1 MFRGIEADA
10 SKKAFGAEASFYV
23 SNAPFVQAQQKSVFA
38 ITVKFCYNK
47 ISEEF
52 YGKIIIYR

>member
-10 SKKAFGAEASFYV
+10 SKKAFGAEASFCV
-23 SNAPFVQAQQKSVFA
+23 SNAPLWQAQQKSVFA
-38 ITVKFCYNK
+38 IMLKLCYNK
-47 ISEEF
+47 CSEEF